1 MRYLL
6 ISMLTIFI
14 FATPVFSDDRLEM
27 EEILVI
33 GSKGALRS
41 ALEKQRNSD
50 QVIGVVDSYALGN
63 FADINLA
70 ESMRRLP
77 GVMVEN
83 DQGEGMYVSLRG
95 MNTDLNAMTIGGV
108 SVMSPEDR
116 RGVILGGVP
125 SDMLDNITVY
135 KTLQPFRDL
144 ANIGG
149 SIDLETISA
158 FNFDGIHAKA
168 KLDTFYNELTKDG
181 SNPTLGL
188 TLTNR
193 FEFGEDE
200 LVVAFCATF

>member
-1 MRYLL
+1 
-6 ISMLTIFI
+6 
-14 FATPVFSDDRLEM
+14 
-27 EEILVI
+27 
-33 GSKGALRS
+33 
-41 ALEKQRNSD
+41 
-50 QVIGVVDSYALGN
+50 
-63 FADINLA
+63 
-70 ESMRRLP
+70 MRRLP

-83 DQGEGMYVSLRG
+83 DQGEGRYVSLRG

-116 RGVILGGVP
+116 RGVILDGVP
-125 SDMLDNITVY
+125 SDMLDSITVY
-135 KTLQPFRDL
+135 KTLQPFQDL
-144 ANIGG
+144 DNIGG

-168 KLDTFYNELTKDG
+168 KLDTSYNELTKDG

-200 LVVAFCATF
+200 LGVAFVITDSTRRIIAHNNENGGWGSSYPNDDYEMRYYDLSLIHI